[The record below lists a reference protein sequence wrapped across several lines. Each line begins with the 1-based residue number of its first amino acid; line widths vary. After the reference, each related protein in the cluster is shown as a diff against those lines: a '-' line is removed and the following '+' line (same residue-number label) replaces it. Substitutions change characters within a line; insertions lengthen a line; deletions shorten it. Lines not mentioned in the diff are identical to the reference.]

1 MRPDAAGGSAYAKCA
16 AAGMPISRS
25 EPVASFIGLDGMSVR
40 SLPIC
45 RNELLPFLQV
55 MIT

>member
-1 MRPDAAGGSAYAKCA
+1 
-16 AAGMPISRS
+16 MPISRS